1 MSSVSEENQAA
12 AAALKAKANVAFRE
26 KNFLEAATLYGE
38 ALEKNDQDATIW
50 CNRAFARMNLEEFGY
65 ALDDATKAIEL
76 DPKYVKAY
84 YRRALCY
91 LSILKNHQ
99 AIADFKK
106 TLALDPQNAVAK
118 KQLEATQK
126 LQRRIDFEK
135 AIETEDEESAVEHV
149 LQTIQ
154 QGGCEIDAAY
164 AGPKLPPASE
174 EDAAKGKKFG
184 ISAEFIEK
192 MEEWFKSGKNLPR
205 RIAWEI
211 VLGCWDA
218 CVQEESLN
226 EVILDEG
233 MTCDVIGDTHGQYY
247 DLLHLISL
255 TGKPSAKHCLLFNG
269 DFVDRGSW
277 SVEVVLTLMAW
288 KWLLPRSVLLNRGNH
303 ETRDMNKVYGFE
315 GEVKHKHGEMTY
327 KLFAHVF
334 TALPLATLISPTLP
348 PSPKTLASAVGK
360 GQAPILS
367 PEGRMRYFVTHGGLF
382 SKDNVTLNDIRGIP
396 RIGKQPG
403 TDGLMCELLWTDPQE
418 ANGRG
423 PSKRGVGIG
432 FGPDVTRRWCTL
444 NGITGV
450 LRSHEVR
457 QGGYAIE
464 HDGLCTT
471 VFSAPNYV
479 DQSGNKGA
487 FVRIDAHGT
496 QEYTTFDAVPHPPMK
511 PMAYAANMGLFG

>member
-184 ISAEFIEK
+184 ISSEFIEK

-367 PEGRMRYFVTHGGLF
+367 PEG
-382 SKDNVTLNDIRGIP
+382 
-396 RIGKQPG
+396 
-403 TDGLMCELLWTDPQE
+403 
-418 ANGRG
+418 
-423 PSKRGVGIG
+423 VGIG

>member
-1 MSSVSEENQAA
+1 MSTVSEENKAA
-12 AAALKAKANVAFRE
+12 AAAIKAKANEAF
-26 KNFLEAATLYGE
+26 KNKDFIAAAKLYGE

-65 ALDDATKAIEL
+65 ALDDCTKAIER
-76 DPKYVKAY
+76 DPRYVKAY

-91 LSILKNHQ
+91 LSILKNPQ

-126 LQRRIDFEK
+126 LQRRIEFEK
-135 AIETEDEESAVEHV
+135 AIEQDEEETAVERV
-149 LQTIQ
+149 MEAIRSGLDI
-154 QGGCEIDAAY
+154 ESSY
-164 AGPKLPPASE
+164 AGPRLPPASE
-174 EDAAKGKKFG
+174 EAAAKGKKYG
-184 ISAEFIEK
+184 INEEFITK
-192 MEEWFKSGKNLPR
+192 MEEWFKAGKTLAKR
-205 RIAWEI
+205 VVYEI

-218 CVQEESLN
+218 CLQEESLN
-226 EVILDEG
+226 EIVLEEG

-247 DLLHLISL
+247 DLLHLLSL
-255 TGKPSAKHCLLFNG
+255 TGKPSKTHCLLFNG

-277 SVEVVLTLMAW
+277 SVEVALTVMAW
-288 KWLLPRSVLLNRGNH
+288 KWLFPNTVLLNRGNH
-303 ETRDMNKVYGFE
+303 ETNDMNKVYGFE
-315 GEVKHKHGEMTY
+315 GEVKHKHGELAY

-334 TALPLATLISPTLP
+334 TALPLATLVSPALP
-348 PSPKTLASAVGK
+348 PSPKALAGAVGK

-367 PEGRMRYFVTHGGLF
+367 KEGRMRYFVTHGGLF
-382 SKDNVTLNDIRGIP
+382 SKDNITLDDIRAIP

-403 TDGLMCELLWTDPQE
+403 NEGLMCELLWTDPQE
-418 ANGRG
+418 TPGRG

-432 FGPDVTRRWCTL
+432 FGPDVTKNWCKL

-479 DQSGNKGA
+479 DQTGNKGA

-496 QEYTTFDAVPHPPMK
+496 REYTTYEAVPHPPMR
-511 PMAYAANMGLFG
+511 PMAYAGAMGMF